1 MLKFGIFIYSLTAA
15 SGAVASP
22 VFHTSNPTAIVNS
35 NEVITGKLENN
46 VETFKGIPFAEP
58 PLGNL
63 RFHRPVDYKGSYHG
77 LLADK
82 FNPSCMQ
89 INPKGAVGL
98 AAQGMALLD
107 SLPEDSKGPLFDCL
121 KNTLVESE
129 DCLYLNIFRPAGT
142 NAGDVLPVMVWIH
155 GGAFL
160 FGSPATFPGNKY
172 VEESIDMDQP
182 IIMVSI
188 PYRFGPY
195 GYLHGP
201 EIAAEGST
209 NVGLH
214 DLRKALIWIQTH
226 IADFGG
232 DPDKV
237 TAFGESAG
245 AMSIAAL
252 MASYKGTNH
261 HNGRPLF
268 NAAIMQSG
276 GPLAVDGVDARAAA
290 TSYNRIVE
298 LAGCSDAENTLACLR
313 SLPAEDINRAHNS
326 YSAGEAFGILPQFLG
341 FAPRPDGD
349 ILASDPLSQVQDY
362 NVQNI
367 PVIVGNQEDEGTI
380 LAGLWYNVYT
390 ESQFRESLYQVFP
403 NASQTTINQLA
414 EYYPRDWAQGSPFR
428 TGHRNAMTPQFKRYS
443 ALLTDVIF
451 QAPRRLALGA
461 AWSRNRCWNYIST
474 HFHNKLPIFGTFHG
488 NELLFQFF
496 VDSGPYLAY
505 RRYFVSFANHFDP
518 NVGTNLTYWDQY
530 TKENRETMEI
540 KYREFEMQREGD
552 RFREEQ
558 IAFLNT
564 NREIRF

>member
-1 MLKFGIFIYSLTAA
+1 MLNSSFLIHLLYAA
-15 SGAVASP
+15 SVAVASP
-22 VFHTSNPTAIVNS
+22 IFHSSNPTAIVNG
-35 NEVITGKLENN
+35 NEIITGKLENN

-63 RFHRPVDYKGSYHG
+63 RFRRPVDYNGSYHG
-77 LLADK
+77 LIADN

-89 INPKGAVGL
+89 INPMGAVGL
-98 AAQGMALLD
+98 AAQGMILLD
-107 SLPEDSKGPLFDCL
+107 SLPQDSKGPLFDCL
-121 KNTLVESE
+121 KNTVVESE

-142 NAGDVLPVMVWIH
+142 KAGDNLPVMVWIH

-172 VEESIDMDQP
+172 VEESIYMDQP

-195 GYLHGP
+195 GYLNGP
-201 EIAAEGST
+201 EIVAEGNT

-252 MASYKGTNH
+252 MASYKGTNS
-261 HNGRPLF
+261 HNGKPLF

-276 GPLAVDGVDARAAA
+276 GPLAVDAVDASAAS
-290 TSYNRIVE
+290 TSYNRIIE
-298 LAGCSDAENTLACLR
+298 LSGCGNADDKLACLR
-313 SLPAEDINRAHNS
+313 SLPAEAINKAHNS
-326 YSAGEAFGILPQFLG
+326 YTAGEAFGILPQFLG
-341 FAPRPDGD
+341 FTPRPDGD
-349 ILASDPLSQVQDY
+349 ILSKDPLTQVQDY
-362 NVQNI
+362 EIQNI

-380 LAGLWYNVYT
+380 FAGLWYNVFA
-390 ESQFRESLYQVFP
+390 EPQFRESLFKVFM
-403 NASQTTINQLA
+403 NASQETIDQLA
-414 EYYPRDWAQGSPFR
+414 EYYPRDWTQGSPFR
-428 TGHRNAMTPQFKRYS
+428 TGHKNAVTPQFKRYS

-451 QAPRRLALGA
+451 QAPRRLALGT
-461 AWSRNRCWNYIST
+461 AWSRNNCWNYFST
-474 HFHNKLPIFGTFHG
+474 HFYKKLPIFGTFHG

-496 VDSGPYLAY
+496 VNSGPYLAY
-505 RRYFVSFANHFDP
+505 RRYFISFANNFNP
-518 NVGTNLTYWDQY
+518 NVGTNLTHWDQY
-530 TKENRETMEI
+530 TTENRETMEI
-540 KYREFEMQREGD
+540 KYREFEMQKEGD

-558 IAFLNT
+558 IVFLN
-564 NREIRF
+564 NNPEIRF